1 MTNDLPPFSCSQSRG
16 LAEFLQTNRISVALS
31 TYQAGKVIFI
41 SALDR
46 DNVIQLPRNFD
57 KPMGIA
63 FRGNKMA
70 IAVKNE
76 VIVFANN
83 KELAG
88 TYPKQPSTYDNL
100 FVPRSVYYT
109 GEIDLHDLHWSPQ
122 TLMAVNTRFS
132 CLATIDDQYSFRPF
146 WQPPFIKQLLP
157 EDSCHLNGLAVENEQ
172 PAYVTALGETAE
184 PGGWRANKAGG
195 GILMDVRTSEIILR
209 NLPMPHSPRVY
220 KGQLYVLL
228 SATGELVKVDVKKK
242 TYQVVRAL
250 DGFARGMDISG
261 DYVFIGLSK
270 LRTTSQAF
278 GDLPIARRS
287 VFCGFVVVH
296 LPTGSVV
303 HQLKYENSVEEIY
316 DVVILPDMPRP
327 GILNHVKEDF
337 RRALAIPGQTFWA
350 KGAGND
356 KK

>member
-1 MTNDLPPFSCSQSRG
+1 MTNDLPPFSCSQSRA
-16 LAEFLQTNRISVALS
+16 LAEFLLANKISVALS

-63 FRGNKMA
+63 IRNGQMA
-70 IAVKNE
+70 LATKNE
-76 VIVFANN
+76 VIILSNN
-83 KELAG
+83 KELAAS
-88 TYPKQPSTYDNL
+88 YPNQPSTYDNM
-100 FVPRSVYYT
+100 FIPRSVYYT
-109 GEIDLHDLHWSPQ
+109 GEIDLHDLHWTAQ

-146 WQPPFIKQLLP
+146 WQPPFIKELLP
-157 EDSCHLNGLAVENEQ
+157 DDSCHLNGLAVDNDR
-172 PAYVTALGETAE
+172 AVYATALGETTSPA
-184 PGGWRANKAGG
+184 GWREHKSNG
-195 GILMDVRTSEIILR
+195 GILMDVQTNEIILR

-220 KGQLYVLL
+220 NGQLYMLL
-228 SATGELVKVDVKKK
+228 SATGELVKVDVKNK
-242 TYQVVRAL
+242 TYSVVRAL

-278 GDLPIARRS
+278 GDLPIAKRS

-296 LPTGSVV
+296 LHTGSVV

-316 DVVILPDMPRP
+316 DVRILPDMPRP

-350 KGAGND
+350 KPADHD